1 MFLSNASQVLLG
13 AFYVLC
19 ILHHNGYYPCL
30 NSEENEALG
39 DSMIIMGA
47 FQLVS
52 NKTNQKPLPDSKIN
66 NFLCL

>member
-1 MFLSNASQVLLG
+1 MFLSNASQVLFG

-39 DSMIIMGA
+39 DSMITVGA

-52 NKTNQKPLPDSKIN
+52 NKNKPETLA
-66 NFLCL
+66 